1 MGGGQT
7 QWFRQRNIVGAALL
21 SDGFS
26 EILSPELGLTVR
38 LDRDNWAQVLRSS
51 RLISSAEQAPTNF
64 SGD

>member
-7 QWFRQRNIVGAALL
+7 QWFRQRNIIGAALL

-51 RLISSAEQAPTNF
+51 RLIS
-64 SGD
+64 